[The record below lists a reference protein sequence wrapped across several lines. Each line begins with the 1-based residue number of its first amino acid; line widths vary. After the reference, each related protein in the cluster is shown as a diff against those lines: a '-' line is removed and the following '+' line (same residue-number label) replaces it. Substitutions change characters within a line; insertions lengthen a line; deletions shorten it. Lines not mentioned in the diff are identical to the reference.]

1 MGLQR
6 LLNICNDFVSNL
18 KLKFNPSKSVC
29 MKFQKTIQNCFDY
42 TVKIGGENIEF
53 VKEVKYLGFLMNSQ
67 LNNKFDILRERNRF
81 YNTFNTILRKFY
93 FVNTNIF
100 LFLFKTY
107 CLQFYGASLWCGV
120 SGSKTVL
127 KQFSVG
133 FHKAIKKILKVPW
146 RASNHVVCQMV
157 DLVTLPHIINM
168 QKLKFVYRCFNSPSR
183 FNFLSKNFVYL
194 SFNSEFLR
202 EMDFIMTN
210 EYNVILFLDNDLDAL

>member
-1 MGLQR
+1 MDAITQSGIGCRVGIRACNVIAYADDIVIMSPSLMGLQR
-6 LLNICNDFVSNL
+6 LLNICNDFASNL

-53 VKEVKYLGFLMNSQ
+53 VEEVKYLGFLMNSQ
-67 LNNKFDILRERNRF
+67 LSNKFDILRERNRF

-107 CLQFYGASLWCGV
+107 CLQFCGASLWCGV

-146 RASNHVVCQMV
+146 RAS
-157 DLVTLPHIINM
+157 T
-168 QKLKFVYRCFNSPSR
+168 KL
-183 FNFLSKNFVYL
+183 
-194 SFNSEFLR
+194 
-202 EMDFIMTN
+202 IMLCAKWL
-210 EYNVILFLDNDLDAL
+210 IL